1 MILTKWSFSIIYFD
15 FKYIF
20 STFAL
25 KDNRLQF
32 FLFFPE
38 QDCLSADRGDFKKL
52 LRFSLFCF
60 HAGLITESRK
70 TSGNIINNN

>member
-1 MILTKWSFSIIYFD
+1 M
-15 FKYIF
+15 
-20 STFAL
+20 
-25 KDNRLQF
+25 QF

-60 HAGLITESRK
+60 HAGLMTESRK

>member
-1 MILTKWSFSIIYFD
+1 MCKSFNLFSFD
-15 FKYIF
+15 FRF
-20 STFAL
+20 QFFTFAFE
-25 KDNRLQF
+25 DNRLQF

-60 HAGLITESRK
+60 HAGLMTESRK